1 MPSAFDVIGL
11 GAVAVDDLYYLD
23 VFPRPDEKV
32 LVVASER
39 QAGGLS
45 GTALVAAARL
55 GCSAAYAGTLGE
67 DELSRFILDGLRAE
81 GVSTEWVVRRAGARP
96 YRSAIIVDISTKS
109 RTILSCADGVVGAA
123 EELPEEAILLSSRV
137 LFVDHSGLQGMLRAA
152 RVARR
157 AGIPVVGDFERRY
170 PAPFDE
176 LLALT
181 DHLVLPVEFA
191 RQLTGAE
198 RWLLRR
204 RGALGPLPGGGRG
217 DHGGGRLLVRL
228 GGAARGRPPSAGL
241 PRAHG
246 GHHGLRGRV
255 PRSLRGR
262 PRPGSGAGR
271 TGPPGFRG
279 RGAQGHPPGRP
290 EGHPHERRGRGV
302 PDVGG
307 LAAGQRPGAPP
318 GAPPLAYLFRIA
330 KLSARMLSMPPRLAS
345 GW

>member
-67 DELSRFILDGLRAE
+67 DEQSRFILDGLRAE

-109 RTILSCADGVVGAA
+109 RTILSCADAVVGAA
-123 EELPEEAILLSSRV
+123 GELPEEAVLLSSRV

-191 RQLTGAE
+191 RQLTGAGDGCSAAE
-198 RWLLRR
+198 ALWDRSRAAVVVTM
-204 RGALGPLPGGGRG
+204 GAEGCWYVSAELP
-217 DHGGGRLLVRL
+217 
-228 GGAARGRPPSAGL
+228 GAARHQPAFRVRTVDTTGCGDVFHGAYAAGL
-241 PRAHG
+241 AR
-246 GHHGLRGRV
+246 GL
-255 PRSLRGR
+255 
-262 PRPGSGAGR
+262 
-271 TGPPGFRG
+271 
-279 RGAQGHPPGRP
+279 
-290 EGHPHERRGRGV
+290 
-302 PDVGG
+302 G
-307 LAAGQRPGAPP
+307 LAERV
-318 GAPPLAYLFRIA
+318 
-330 KLSARMLSMPPRLAS
+330 RLAS
-345 GW
+345 AAAALKATRPGGQKGIPTSAEVEAFLMSAD